1 MDMIEEE
8 SVMLANKQ
16 KENKKMIDEM
26 VKEEL
31 KQKVWSFSEIA
42 NVSDTV
48 NNLAEILYEKMPT
61 TDKLKMIWETD
72 VFAEERTPFGQIYM
86 NTVMSQLKIKIAEV
100 VREELLDAEVSF
112 KEDNKNENAKR
123 SVGRKSS
130 KKRTTNEEKSSVAEK

>member
-1 MDMIEEE
+1 
-8 SVMLANKQ
+8 
-16 KENKKMIDEM
+16 MIDKM

-31 KQKVWSFSEIA
+31 NQKVWSFSEIA

-48 NNLAEILYEKMPT
+48 NNLAETLYEKMPT
-61 TDKLKMIWETD
+61 TDKLKMVWETD

-86 NTVMSQLKIKIAEV
+86 NTVMTELRIKIAEV
-100 VREELLDAEVSF
+100 VRAELLEAKVSF

-130 KKRTTNEEKSSVAEK
+130 KKRSTNEEKSSQDEE

>member
-1 MDMIEEE
+1 
-8 SVMLANKQ
+8 
-16 KENKKMIDEM
+16 MIDKM

-31 KQKVWSFSEIA
+31 NQKVWSFSEIA

-48 NNLAEILYEKMPT
+48 NNLAETLYEKMPT

-86 NTVMSQLKIKIAEV
+86 NTVMTELRIKIAEV
-100 VREELLDAEVSF
+100 VRAELLEAKVSF

-130 KKRTTNEEKSSVAEK
+130 KKRSTNEEKSSQDEE

>member
-1 MDMIEEE
+1 MCIRDR
-8 SVMLANKQ
+8 
-16 KENKKMIDEM
+16 

-48 NNLAEILYEKMPT
+48 NNLAETLYEKMPT
-61 TDKLKMIWETD
+61 TDKLKMVWDTE

-100 VREELLDAEVSF
+100 VREELLEAKVSF
-112 KEDNKNENAKR
+112 KEENKNENAKR
-123 SVGRKSS
+123 SVGGKSS
-130 KKRTTNEEKSSVAEK
+130 KKRTTDEKDSSKKSK

>member
-1 MDMIEEE
+1 
-8 SVMLANKQ
+8 
-16 KENKKMIDEM
+16 MIDEM

-42 NVSDTV
+42 NVSETV

-61 TDKLKMIWETD
+61 TDKLKMVWETD

-86 NTVMSQLKIKIAEV
+86 NTVMTELRIKIAEV
-100 VREELLDAEVSF
+100 VRAELLEAEVSF

-123 SVGRKSS
+123 SVGGKSS
-130 KKRTTNEEKSSVAEK
+130 KKRTTDEEKSSQDEE

>member
-1 MDMIEEE
+1 
-8 SVMLANKQ
+8 
-16 KENKKMIDEM
+16 MIDKM

-61 TDKLKMIWETD
+61 TDKLKMVWDTD

-86 NTVMSQLKIKIAEV
+86 NTVMSELKIKIAEV
-100 VREELLDAEVSF
+100 VRAELLDAKVSF
-112 KEDNKNENAKR
+112 KEENKNENAKR
-123 SVGRKSS
+123 SVGGKSS
-130 KKRTTNEEKSSVAEK
+130 KKRTTDEKNSSKQSE

>member
-1 MDMIEEE
+1 MI
-8 SVMLANKQ
+8 NK
-16 KENKKMIDEM
+16 M

-48 NNLAEILYEKMPT
+48 SNLAETLYEKMPT

-86 NTVMSQLKIKIAEV
+86 NTVMSELKIKIAEV
-100 VREELLDAEVSF
+100 VREELLDAKVSF

-123 SVGRKSS
+123 SVGRKPS
-130 KKRTTNEEKSSVAEK
+130 KKRTTDEKDSSKESK

>member
-1 MDMIEEE
+1 
-8 SVMLANKQ
+8 
-16 KENKKMIDEM
+16 MIDEM

-42 NVSDTV
+42 NVSETV
-48 NNLAEILYEKMPT
+48 NNLAEILYQKMPT
-61 TDKLKMIWETD
+61 TDKLKMVWETD

-86 NTVMSQLKIKIAEV
+86 NTVMTELRIKIAEV
-100 VREELLDAEVSF
+100 VRAELLEAKVSF

-130 KKRTTNEEKSSVAEK
+130 KKRSTDEEKSSQDEE

>member
-1 MDMIEEE
+1 
-8 SVMLANKQ
+8 
-16 KENKKMIDEM
+16 MIDEM

-31 KQKVWSFSEIA
+31 NQKVWSFSEIA

-61 TDKLKMIWETD
+61 TDKLKMVWETD

-100 VREELLDAEVSF
+100 VREELLEAKVSF
-112 KEDNKNENAKR
+112 KEENKNENAKR
-123 SVGRKSS
+123 SVGGKSS
-130 KKRTTNEEKSSVAEK
+130 KKRTTNEKKSSDNEE